1 MTRLLRHML
10 VAWGRNLAANRLLSA
25 IAIAGLVIGLAGAIL
40 MALVAR
46 VPLTYNH
53 VVPDYERT
61 YLAVSIVRGADVAP
75 DYQQASPGAAA
86 ALIEANVP
94 DVEAAARLMEAE
106 VELRRDGNARKE
118 SIYWADP
125 DYFDLVRLPVLA
137 GDLAS
142 ALRSGHGLV
151 MTEAMARKHFGRRD
165 ALGDA
170 LGETIL
176 VAGQP
181 MVLRAIIAD
190 LPPGGTDLTTG
201 IFASGLAA
209 RSGLALMKADKPGS
223 FSIDV
228 RTYVRLRAGASA
240 QAVEDAIQPAI
251 AGLVPPPVR
260 NAYRLEPVR
269 IDELALHEGFHPGA
283 RERLVIGSLVAVL
296 VLLIA
301 TANFV
306 NLSAALA
313 GRRRGE
319 IGVRKANGAGRVHIA
334 GQFLAESVLTVLLAT
349 LFALAAA
356 EWLLPPVNAFLET
369 QARLD
374 YAADPALLLW
384 LLSGALLLGLAAG
397 AYPAF
402 LLSSLPPVATL
413 RDSGATAAGGDL
425 TRSALVTGQFA
436 ILIGLIIATAVVHQQ
451 RLFAMREAL
460 RMDID
465 QVLTV
470 KARCPPAFV
479 AESAKLPG
487 VRAVSC
493 SSEALL
499 SGSIFTFIDWKGDRV
514 RVDIVSALPGIFAL
528 YGVRPVA
535 GSLEALPAAGQERAS
550 RLIIN
555 EAAVRAFGFASPS
568 AAIGQALP
576 YSSSDS
582 PAENAGSQIVAVVPD
597 FAFQSVEK
605 RIEPTLFLPEPPG
618 EFDTGLVSI
627 KLAGGRVPETLARID
642 RLWRATGN
650 EGQIE
655 RAFVS
660 EHIERL
666 YRDLKRNTQLFAIF
680 SALAIFLACLGL
692 VGLSL
697 SAAQRRTKEIG
708 IRKALG
714 ASTSQILALLLWQL
728 SRPVLLANLIAWPIA
743 WWLMRRWLNGFAERI
758 PLEPWLFPA
767 AGLAA
772 LALALLSVGMLAYLV
787 ARQKPVNAL
796 RYE

>member
-1 MTRLLRHML
+1 VTRLLRHWL

-25 IAIAGLVIGLAGAIL
+25 IATAGLVIGLAGAIL

-53 VVPDYERT
+53 IVPGHERT
-61 YLAVSIVRGADVAP
+61 YIAVSIVSGPGMAP
-75 DYQQASPGAAA
+75 DYQQASPGGAA

-94 DVEAAARLMEAE
+94 EVEAAARLLEAE
-106 VELRRDGNARKE
+106 VELRRDGAAHRE
-118 SIYWADP
+118 TIYWADP
-125 DYFDLVRLPVLA
+125 EYFDLVRLPVLH

-151 MTEAMARKHFGRRD
+151 MTEAMARKYFDR
-165 ALGDA
+165 ADA
-170 LGETIL
+170 LGETID

-181 MVLRAIIAD
+181 MVLRAVIAD
-190 LPPGGTDLTTG
+190 LPPGGTDLAAG

-209 RSGLALMKADKPGS
+209 RSGLSLMQADEPGT
-223 FSIDV
+223 FSINV
-228 RTYVRLRAGASA
+228 RTYIRLRAGASA
-240 QAVEDAIQPAI
+240 RKAGDAIQPAI

-260 NAYRLEPVR
+260 SAYRLEPVR
-269 IDELALHEGFHPGA
+269 IDRLALHEGFHPGA
-283 RERLVIGSLVAVL
+283 RERLVIGSLVAIL

-306 NLSAALA
+306 NLSVALA
-313 GRRRGE
+313 GRRRRE
-319 IGVRKANGAGRVHIA
+319 IGVRKANGAGRGHIA
-334 GQFLAESVLTVLLAT
+334 GQFLAEAVLAVLLAT
-349 LFALAAA
+349 ALALAAA
-356 EWLLPPVNAFLET
+356 EWLLPILNGFLET

-374 YAADPALLLW
+374 YGADPTLLLW

-402 LLSSLPPVATL
+402 LLSTLPPVATL
-413 RDSGATAAGGDL
+413 RDSGAALAGGGL
-425 TRSALVTGQFA
+425 VRSALVTGQFA
-436 ILIGLIIATAVVHQQ
+436 ILIGLIIATSVVHQQ

-470 KARCPPAFV
+470 TGRCPPAFV
-479 AESAKLPG
+479 AESSKLPG

-493 SSEALL
+493 SGASLL
-499 SGSIFTFIDWKGDRV
+499 SGNTFAPIDWKGGRV
-514 RVDIVSALPGIFAL
+514 MADIVSVFPTIFAL

-535 GSLEALPAAGQERAS
+535 GSLAALPPEGRKAVS
-550 RLIIN
+550 RVIIN

-576 YSSSDS
+576 YPSSDL
-582 PAENAGSQIVAVVPD
+582 PGENVPSQVVAVVPD
-597 FAFQSVEK
+597 FAFHSVETP
-605 RIEPTLFLPEPPG
+605 IEPTLYLPSPHGQLE
-618 EFDTGLVSI
+618 LVSI
-627 KLAGGRVPETLARID
+627 KLAGRHVPETLAQID

-666 YRDLKRNTQLFAIF
+666 YRGLERNAQLFAIF

-758 PLEPWLFPA
+758 PLQPWLFPT
-767 AGLAA
+767 AGLVA
-772 LALALLSVGMLAYLV
+772 LALALSSVGMLAYLV
-787 ARQKPVNAL
+787 ARQKPVHAL

>member
-1 MTRLLRHML
+1 VTRLLRHWL

-25 IAIAGLVIGLAGAIL
+25 ITIVGLVIGIAGAIL

-53 VVPDYERT
+53 IVPGHERT
-61 YLAVSIVRGADVAP
+61 YIAISVVSGPEMAP
-75 DYQQASPGAAA
+75 DYQQASPGGAA

-94 DVEAAARLMEAE
+94 EVEAAARLLEAE
-106 VELRRDGNARKE
+106 VELRRGGAAHRE
-118 SIYWADP
+118 TIYWADP
-125 DYFDLVRLPVLA
+125 DYFDLVRLPVLS

-151 MTEAMARKHFGRRD
+151 MTEAMARKHFGRAD
-165 ALGDA
+165 AM
-170 LGETIL
+170 GETIE

-181 MVLRAIIAD
+181 MVLRAVIAD
-190 LPPGGTDLTTG
+190 LPAGGTDLDAG
-201 IFASGLAA
+201 IFASGLAT
-209 RSGLALMKADKPGS
+209 RSGLSLMKADEPGA
-223 FSIDV
+223 FSISV
-228 RTYVRLRAGASA
+228 RTYLRLRTGASA
-240 QAVEDAIQPAI
+240 QKAGDAIQAAI

-269 IDELALHEGFHPGA
+269 IDRLALHEGFHPGA
-283 RERLVIGSLVAVL
+283 RERLVIGSLVAAL

-306 NLSAALA
+306 NLSVALA
-313 GRRRGE
+313 GRRRRE
-319 IGVRKANGAGRVHIA
+319 IGVRKANGAGRGHIA
-334 GQFLAESVLTVLLAT
+334 GQFLAEAVLTVLVAT
-349 LFALAAA
+349 LLALVAT
-356 EWLLPPVNAFLET
+356 EWLLPVVNGFLET

-374 YAADPALLLW
+374 YGADPTLPLW
-384 LLSGALLLGLAAG
+384 LLSGAALLGLAAG

-413 RDSGATAAGGDL
+413 RDSGAAAAGGGL
-425 TRSALVTGQFA
+425 VRSALVTAQFA
-436 ILIGLIIATAVVHQQ
+436 ILIGLIIATSVVHQQ
-451 RLFAMREAL
+451 RVFAMREAL

-470 KARCPPAFV
+470 TAKCPPAFV
-479 AESAKLPG
+479 AEAAKLPG

-493 SSEALL
+493 SSESLL
-499 SGSIFTFIDWKGDRV
+499 SGNTFMPIDWRGRQLV
-514 RVDIVSALPGIFAL
+514 VDMVSALPSIFAL
-528 YGVRPVA
+528 YGVRPLA
-535 GSLEALPAAGQERAS
+535 GTLSALPPRGEES
-550 RLIIN
+550 VSGVVIN

-576 YSSSDS
+576 ISGGAPGDA
-582 PAENAGSQIVAVVPD
+582 PGAQVVAVVPD
-597 FAFQSVEK
+597 FAFHSVETP
-605 RIEPTLFLPEPPG
+605 IDPTLYLSEPPEAWNG
-618 EFDTGLVSI
+618 GLVSI
-627 KLAGGRVPETLARID
+627 KLAGRDVPETLSRID

-650 EGQIE
+650 EGPIQ

-660 EHIERL
+660 EHIEQL
-666 YRDLKRNTQLFAIF
+666 YLSLERNAQLFAVF
-680 SALAIFLACLGL
+680 SGLAIFLACLGL

-697 SAAQRRTKEIG
+697 SAAQRRTREIG

-714 ASTSQILALLLWQL
+714 ASTRQILALLLWQL
-728 SRPVLLANLIAWPIA
+728 SRPVLLANLIAWPVA

-758 PLEPWLFPA
+758 PLQPWLFPA
-767 AGLAA
+767 AGLIA
-772 LALALLSVGMLAYLV
+772 LALALLSVGTLAYLV
-787 ARQKPVNAL
+787 ARQKPVHAL

>member
-1 MTRLLRHML
+1 VTRLLRHWL

-25 IAIAGLVIGLAGAIL
+25 IAVAGLVIGLAGAIL

-46 VPLTYNH
+46 IPLTYNH
-53 VVPDYERT
+53 IVPGHERT
-61 YLAVSIVRGADVAP
+61 YIAVSVVSGPGMAP
-75 DYQQASPGAAA
+75 DYQQASPAGAA
-86 ALIEANVP
+86 ALIKANVP
-94 DVEAAARLMEAE
+94 EVEAAARLLEAE
-106 VELRRDGNARKE
+106 VELRRGGAAHKE
-118 SIYWADP
+118 TIYWADP
-125 DYFDLVRLPVLA
+125 EYFDLVRLPVLA

-151 MTEAMARKHFGRRD
+151 MTEGMARKHFGR
-165 ALGDA
+165 ADA
-170 LGETIL
+170 LGETID

-181 MVLRAIIAD
+181 MVLRAVIAD
-190 LPPGGTDLTTG
+190 LPPGGTDLAAG

-209 RSGLALMKADKPGS
+209 RSGLALMQADAPGS
-223 FSIDV
+223 FSITV
-228 RTYVRLRAGASA
+228 RTYIRLRAGASA
-240 QAVEDAIQPAI
+240 RKARDAIQPAI

-260 NAYRLEPVR
+260 SAYRLEPVR
-269 IDELALHEGFHPGA
+269 IDRLALHEGFHPGA

-306 NLSAALA
+306 NLSVALA
-313 GRRRGE
+313 GRRRRE
-319 IGVRKANGAGRVHIA
+319 IGVRKANGAGRGHIA
-334 GQFLAESVLTVLLAT
+334 GQFLAEAVLTVLLAT
-349 LFALAAA
+349 ILALAAA
-356 EWLLPPVNAFLET
+356 EWLLPVLNGFLET

-413 RDSGATAAGGDL
+413 RDSGAAVAGGGL
-425 TRSALVTGQFA
+425 VRSALVTGQFA

-470 KARCPPAFV
+470 TAPCPPAFV
-479 AESAKLPG
+479 AESSKLPG

-493 SSEALL
+493 SSQSLL
-499 SGSIFTFIDWKGDRV
+499 SGNTFAPIDWKGDRV
-514 RVDIVSALPGIFAL
+514 MVDIVSALPGIFAL

-535 GSLEALPAAGQERAS
+535 GSLAALPREGQEKGS
-550 RLIIN
+550 RVIIN

-576 YSSSDS
+576 YSSSGS
-582 PAENAGSQIVAVVPD
+582 PGEDGQSQVVAVVPD
-597 FAFQSVEK
+597 FAFQSVETP
-605 RIEPTLFLPEPPG
+605 IEPTLYLPEPPG
-618 EFDTGLVSI
+618 QFDTGLVSI
-627 KLAGGRVPETLARID
+627 KLAGEHVPETLARID
-642 RLWRATGN
+642 RLWRTTGN

-666 YRDLKRNTQLFAIF
+666 YRGLERNTLLFAIF

-758 PLEPWLFPA
+758 PLQPWLFPA
-767 AGLAA
+767 AGVVA
-772 LALALLSVGMLAYLV
+772 LALALSSVGMLAYLV
-787 ARQKPVNAL
+787 ARQKPVHAL

>member
-1 MTRLLRHML
+1 MTRLLRHWL

-53 VVPDYERT
+53 VVPGHERT
-61 YLAVSIVRGADVAP
+61 YIAVSIVSGPGMAP
-75 DYQQASPGAAA
+75 DYQQASPGGAA

-94 DVEAAARLMEAE
+94 EVEAAARLMEAE
-106 VELRRDGNARKE
+106 VELRRDGAAHKE
-118 SIYWADP
+118 TIYWADP
-125 DYFDLVRLPVLA
+125 EYFELARLPVLA

-142 ALRSGHGLV
+142 ALRSGHSLV
-151 MTEAMARKHFGRRD
+151 MTEAMARKHFGR
-165 ALGDA
+165 ADA
-170 LGETIL
+170 LGETID

-181 MVLRAIIAD
+181 MVLRAVVAD
-190 LPPGGTDLTTG
+190 LPPGGTDLAAG

-209 RSGLALMKADKPGS
+209 RSGLSLMKADEPGA
-223 FSIDV
+223 FSISV
-228 RTYVRLRAGASA
+228 RTYIRLRAGASA
-240 QAVEDAIQPAI
+240 QKAGDAIQPAI

-260 NAYRLEPVR
+260 SAYRLEPVR
-269 IDELALHEGFHPGA
+269 IDRLALHEGFHPGA
-283 RERLVIGSLVAVL
+283 RERLVIGSLIAIL

-306 NLSAALA
+306 NLSVALA
-313 GRRRGE
+313 GRRGRE
-319 IGVRKANGAGRVHIA
+319 IGLRKANGAGRGHIA
-334 GQFLAESVLTVLLAT
+334 GQFLVEAVLTVLLAT
-349 LFALAAA
+349 ILALAAA
-356 EWLLPPVNAFLET
+356 EWLLPVLNGFLET

-374 YAADPALLLW
+374 YAADPTLLLW

-413 RDSGATAAGGDL
+413 RDGGAAVAGGGL
-425 TRSALVTGQFA
+425 IRNVLVTGQFA
-436 ILIGLIIATAVVHQQ
+436 ILIGLIIATCVVHQQ

-465 QVLTV
+465 NVLTV
-470 KARCPPAFV
+470 TARCPPAFV
-479 AESAKLPG
+479 AESSKLPG

-493 SSEALL
+493 SSASLL
-499 SGSIFTFIDWKGDRV
+499 NGNTFAPIDWKGDRV
-514 RVDIVSALPGIFAL
+514 MADIVSVFPTIFAL
-528 YGVRPVA
+528 YGVQPVA
-535 GSLEALPAAGQERAS
+535 GSLAALPPAGQEAAS
-550 RLIIN
+550 QVIIN

-576 YSSSDS
+576 YVNS
-582 PAENAGSQIVAVVPD
+582 PVPGENFHSQVVAVVPD
-597 FAFQSVEK
+597 FAFHSVETP
-605 RIEPTLFLPEPPG
+605 IEPTLYLPSKHGQLE
-618 EFDTGLVSI
+618 LVSI
-627 KLAGGRVPETLARID
+627 KLAGRHAPETLAQID

-666 YRDLKRNTQLFAIF
+666 YRGLERNAQLFAIF

-758 PLEPWLFPA
+758 PLQPWLFPA
-767 AGLAA
+767 AGLVA
-772 LALALLSVGMLAYLV
+772 LALALVSVGMLAYLV
-787 ARQKPVNAL
+787 ARQKPVHAL

>member
-1 MTRLLRHML
+1 MTRLLRHWL

-25 IAIAGLVIGLAGAIL
+25 IAIVGLVIGLAGAIL

-53 VVPDYERT
+53 IVPGHERT
-61 YLAVSIVRGADVAP
+61 YIAVSIVSGPGMAP
-75 DYQQASPGAAA
+75 DYQQASPGGAA
-86 ALIEANVP
+86 ALIQANVP
-94 DVEAAARLMEAE
+94 EVEAAARLLEAE
-106 VELRRDGNARKE
+106 VELRRDGSALRE
-118 SIYWADP
+118 TIYWADP
-125 DYFDLVRLPVLA
+125 GYFDLVRLPVLD
-137 GDLAS
+137 GDLDS
-142 ALRSGHGLV
+142 ALRSARGLV
-151 MTEAMARKHFGRRD
+151 MTEAMARKHFGRAD
-165 ALGDA
+165 V
-170 LGETIL
+170 LGETID

-181 MVLRAIIAD
+181 MVLRAVIAD
-190 LPPGGTDLTTG
+190 LPPGGTDLAAG
-201 IFASGLAA
+201 IFASGLAT
-209 RSGLALMKADKPGS
+209 RSGLALMQADAPGT

-228 RTYVRLRAGASA
+228 RTYIRLRPGASA
-240 QAVEDAIQPAI
+240 REAGNAIQSAI

-260 NAYRLEPVR
+260 SAYRLEPVR
-269 IDELALHEGFHPGA
+269 IDRLALHEGFHPGA

-301 TANFV
+301 TGNFV
-306 NLSAALA
+306 NLSVALA
-313 GRRRGE
+313 GRRRRE
-319 IGVRKANGAGRVHIA
+319 IGVRKANGAGRGHIA
-334 GQFLAESVLTVLLAT
+334 GQFLAEAVLTVLLAT
-349 LFALAAA
+349 ILALAAA
-356 EWLLPPVNAFLET
+356 EWLLPVLNGFLET

-374 YAADPALLLW
+374 YAADPTLLLW
-384 LLSGALLLGLAAG
+384 LLSGAVLLGLAAG

-413 RDSGATAAGGDL
+413 RDSSAGGGGL
-425 TRSALVTGQFA
+425 MRNLLVTGQFA
-436 ILIGLIIATAVVHQQ
+436 ILIGLIIATSVVHQQ

-470 KARCPPAFV
+470 TARCPPAFV
-479 AESAKLPG
+479 TETSKLSD

-493 SSEALL
+493 SSTSLL
-499 SGSIFTFIDWKGDRV
+499 NGNTFAPIEWKGDLLMT
-514 RVDIVSALPGIFAL
+514 DIVSVWPTIFAL

-535 GSLEALPAAGQERAS
+535 GSLAALPPAGQEAVS
-550 RLIIN
+550 RVIIN

-576 YSSSDS
+576 YSNSASD
-582 PAENAGSQIVAVVPD
+582 ENANSLVVAVVPD
-597 FAFQSVEK
+597 FAFHSVETP
-605 RIEPTLFLPEPPG
+605 IEPTLYLPSPQG
-618 EFDTGLVSI
+618 QFDMDLVSI
-627 KLAGGRVPETLARID
+627 KLSGRNLPETLAQID
-642 RLWRATGN
+642 RLWPATGN

-666 YRDLKRNTQLFAIF
+666 YRGLERNAQLFAVF

-692 VGLSL
+692 IGLSL

-758 PLEPWLFPA
+758 PLQPWLFPA
-767 AGLAA
+767 AGLIA
-772 LALALLSVGMLAYLV
+772 LALALLSVGTLAYLV
-787 ARQKPVNAL
+787 ARQKPVHAL
-796 RYE
+796 RHE

>member
-1 MTRLLRHML
+1 VTRLLRHWL

-53 VVPDYERT
+53 IVPGYQWT
-61 YLAVSIVRGADVAP
+61 YIAVSVASAPGGAAP
-75 DYQQASPGAAA
+75 DYQQASPGDAA

-94 DVEAAARLMEAE
+94 EVEAAARLMEAE
-106 VELRRDGNARKE
+106 VELRRGGAAQRE
-118 SIYWADP
+118 TIYWADA

-137 GDLAS
+137 GDLGS

-151 MTEAMARKHFGRRD
+151 MTEAMARKHFGRSD
-165 ALGDA
+165 P
-170 LGETIL
+170 LGETIE

-181 MVLRAIIAD
+181 MVLRAVIAD
-190 LPPGGTDLTTG
+190 LPPGGTDLAAG

-209 RSGLALMKADKPGS
+209 RSGLSLMEADAPDS
-223 FSIDV
+223 FSISV
-228 RTYVRLRAGASA
+228 RTYMRLRAGASPERA
-240 QAVEDAIQPAI
+240 GDVVQRAI
-251 AGLVPPPVR
+251 AGLVPPPLR
-260 NAYRLEPVR
+260 DAYRLEPVR
-269 IDELALHEGFHPGA
+269 IDRFALHEGFHPGA
-283 RERLVIGSLVAVL
+283 RERLVIGSLVALL

-306 NLSAALA
+306 NLSVALA
-313 GRRRGE
+313 GRRRRE
-319 IGVRKANGAGRVHIA
+319 IGVRKANGAGRGHIA
-334 GQFLAESVLTVLLAT
+334 GQFLAEAVLTVLLAT
-349 LFALAAA
+349 ILALAAA
-356 EWLLPPVNAFLET
+356 EWLLPVVNGFLET

-374 YAADPALLLW
+374 YAGDPALLLW
-384 LLSGALLLGLAAG
+384 LLAGAVLLGLTAG

-413 RDSGATAAGGDL
+413 RDSGAAALGGGL
-425 TRSALVTGQFA
+425 MRSALVTGQFA
-436 ILIGLIIATAVVHQQ
+436 ILIGLIIATFVVHQQ

-460 RMDID
+460 RMDIE

-470 KARCPPAFV
+470 AAPCPPAFV
-479 AESAKLPG
+479 AETAKLPG

-493 SSEALL
+493 SSEALV
-499 SGSIFTFIDWKGDRV
+499 SGNVFTFIDWQGGQL
-514 RVDIVSALPGIFAL
+514 RVDIVSALPTIFPL

-535 GSLEALPAAGQERAS
+535 GSLAALPRAGEAAAS

-576 YSSSDS
+576 YSSDDASSGDG
-582 PAENAGSQIVAVVPD
+582 AHSQVVAVVPD
-597 FAFQSVEK
+597 FAFHSVETP
-605 RIEPTLFLPEPPG
+605 IEPTFYLPQPPG
-618 EFDTGLVSI
+618 DLDAALVSI
-627 KLAGGRVPETLARID
+627 KLAGRQVPETLAQID

-650 EGQIE
+650 EGPIE

-666 YRDLKRNTQLFAIF
+666 YRGLERNAQLFAVF
-680 SALAIFLACLGL
+680 SGLAIFLACLGL

-714 ASTSQILALLLWQL
+714 ASTRQILVLLLWQL
-728 SRPVLLANLIAWPIA
+728 SRPVLLANLVAWPLT

-758 PLEPWLFPA
+758 PLQPWLFPA
-767 AGLAA
+767 AGLIA
-772 LALALLSVGMLAYLV
+772 LALALLSVGTLAYLV
-787 ARQKPVNAL
+787 ARQKPVHAL

>member
-1 MTRLLRHML
+1 MTRLLRHWL
-10 VAWGRNLAANRLLSA
+10 VGWSRNLAANRLLSA

-53 VVPDYERT
+53 VVPGHERT
-61 YLAVSIVRGADVAP
+61 YIAVSVVSAPGTAP
-75 DYQQASPGAAA
+75 DYQQASPGRAAE
-86 ALIEANVP
+86 LVEANVP
-94 DVEAAARLMEAE
+94 EVEAAARLMEAE
-106 VELRRDGNARKE
+106 AELRRDGTARRE
-118 SIYWADP
+118 TIYWADP
-125 DYFDLVRLPVLA
+125 DYFDLVRLPVLS

-142 ALRSGHGLV
+142 ALRGGHGLV
-151 MTEAMARKHFGRRD
+151 MTEAMARKYFGR
-165 ALGDA
+165 ADA
-170 LGETIL
+170 LGETIE
-176 VAGQP
+176 VDGEP
-181 MVLRAIIAD
+181 MVLRAVIAD
-190 LPPGGTDLTTG
+190 LPPGGTDLVSG
-201 IFASGLAA
+201 IFASGQAA
-209 RSGLALMKADKPGS
+209 RSGLSLLQADAPGS
-223 FSIDV
+223 FSITV
-228 RTYVRLRAGASA
+228 RTYLRLRAGASPERA
-240 QAVEDAIQPAI
+240 GAAIQRAI
-251 AGLVPPPVR
+251 AGLVPPVVR
-260 NAYRLEPVR
+260 NAYRLELVR
-269 IDELALHEGFHPGA
+269 IDRLALHGGFHPGA
-283 RERLVIGSLVAVL
+283 RERLVIGSLVGLL

-306 NLSAALA
+306 NLSVALA
-313 GRRRGE
+313 GRRRRE
-319 IGVRKANGAGRVHIA
+319 IGVRKANGAGRGHIA
-334 GQFLAESVLTVLLAT
+334 GQFLAEAVLTVLLAT
-349 LFALAAA
+349 VLALAAA
-356 EWLLPPVNAFLET
+356 EWLLPIVNGFLET

-374 YAADPALLLW
+374 YASDPALLLW
-384 LLSGALLLGLAAG
+384 LLSGAVLLGLAAG

-413 RDSGATAAGGDL
+413 RESGAAAAGGGL
-425 TRSALVTGQFA
+425 VRTALVTAQFA
-436 ILIGLIIATAVVHQQ
+436 ILIGLIIATSVVHRQ

-470 KARCPPAFV
+470 TARCPAAFV
-479 AESAKLPG
+479 AETSKLPG

-499 SGSIFTFIDWKGDRV
+499 SGNMFTFIDWDGGQV
-514 RVDIVSALPGIFAL
+514 RVDIVSALPTIFPL

-535 GSLEALPAAGQERAS
+535 GSLAALPAAGQQSAS
-550 RLIIN
+550 RLILN

-568 AAIGQALP
+568 AAIGRPLP
-576 YSSSDS
+576 YADDAA
-582 PAENAGSQIVAVVPD
+582 PDENAQSQIVAVVPD
-597 FAFQSVEK
+597 FAFQSVEMP
-605 RIEPTLFLPEPPG
+605 IEPTLYLPQPPREP
-618 EFDTGLVSI
+618 ERGLVSI
-627 KLAGGRVPETLARID
+627 KLAGARVPETLAQID

-650 EGQIE
+650 EGPIE

-666 YRDLKRNTQLFAIF
+666 YQGLKRNAQLFAVF

-714 ASTSQILALLLWQL
+714 ATTSQIVALLLWQL
-728 SRPVLLANLIAWPIA
+728 SRPVLLANLVAWPVT

-758 PLEPWLFPA
+758 PLQPWLFPA

-772 LALALLSVGMLAYLV
+772 LVLALASVGALAYLV
-787 ARQKPVNAL
+787 ARQKPVHAL